1 MHSRDGVADTHSVPS
16 VAMVAPTNGD
26 EVVSLRL
33 TEGLLVLDRHL
44 ECHLD
49 SYRTAVGVEDPV
61 EALGE
66 HLQELLA
73 ERYGRLMR

>member
-1 MHSRDGVADTHSVPS
+1 MHSRDGVANAHSVPG
-16 VAMVAPTNGD
+16 VAVIAPTNGD

-44 ECHLD
+44 ERHLD
-49 SYRTAVGVEDPV
+49 SHRTAVGVEDPV
-61 EALGE
+61 EAIGK

-73 ERYGRLMR
+73 ECYGRLMR